1 MVTSSASKYCL
12 FPFYYSRVDLV
23 HIGELC
29 DLCHICI
36 NKLCKEIRFY
46 NTLPNRNK
54 TRDFLRSLFLTFFQC
69 HEPSSFMKSSKRLK
83 RDI

>member
-12 FPFYYSRVDLV
+12 FPFYYARVDLV

-36 NKLCKEIRFY
+36 NKFY
-46 NTLPNRNK
+46 QQSSICVICVIESL
-54 TRDFLRSLFLTFFQC
+54 LRACL
-69 HEPSSFMKSSKRLK
+69 MNDVRV
-83 RDI
+83 